1 MNNSYYNVSHSRDYY
16 KGKSVEF
23 AGEWTSGVRYFND
36 EYLNSLVV
44 YTEKDTTGNIIH
56 SALLACKKTH
66 IAAYNSS
73 IPDSTNN
80 QPHLI
85 INDDLGTIGIEPNDY
100 WIFVSGSL
108 TGTPGTPGK
117 STEVVNT
124 YLEAVALANE
134 HNISKIVFVKEEKGI
149 YIITDI
155 GELKKIIS
163 TSDLLEL
170 AENKVDKELGKGLST
185 NDFSNTE
192 KAKLKGIEDNAQR
205 NIIEE
210 IDLNGVKIDPIDKT
224 ISINTVGSINEQ
236 TGDITLR
243 DNSETAWDVNLHIE
257 DHQIQG
263 KVVTPKSVGSETTPV
278 YFNENGEIT
287 PINIDDEVTKNSNKL
302 VTSGAIYR
310 SLDLKQNQ
318 LIPGDNITIQNNVIS
333 AKNEI
338 NLDKYAKIKDVEEKL
353 STKQDTLMPDNG
365 IKIEE
370 NRISV
375 TAITESEE
383 QPTTSIWINPE
394 ENTEVVLSYNRS
406 QIDALVDSKQNI
418 LTAGKGIQIVGS
430 TISSTVDS
438 NPFITV
444 SALPSVGES
453 GKIYLVPAESPENNN
468 VADEWIWNNGSWERL
483 GSASVDLS
491 NCPKLMDLTAII
503 ATETDHIT
511 EERFNELKG
520 LLSSPNTIFSF
531 NRGGVYYYSTSVDLS
546 KISDAPSGTN
556 YESIDNI
563 VIYFPKKQDTDGVY
577 GYKVVLS
584 SGFNNASHDFWW
596 SIYLTQNDFSVNTY
610 NGVAAGLVPSN
621 PDRFTKKYL
630 NVNGSWTTVK
640 SSELENDR
648 GFIPESALSN
658 VAKTG
663 EYSDLINKPLVKSS
677 EEPTNEEPLW
687 INPDEDPEEVEV
699 YNRSQVD
706 ALLNTKQDTL
716 VPGSGIIIDGNVISS
731 IGGSGGGSGGGSI
744 DLSTYAKKADVETA
758 LAGKQNVISDLA
770 NIREGAEKGKTALQ
784 SFTETDPVYTAD
796 KPNLA
801 TKAELNTKQN
811 TISDLDIIR
820 NRANKGSTALQPIQS
835 ITYAELV
842 ALRDSSSLI
851 AGMQYRITDY
861 TCTTTASGTKSAGHV
876 FDIIVTADSESVLNK
891 DARAIQ
897 HEGDTYFANCDL
909 NAWKLWYSLDNDTTR
924 FAWADATNG
933 KGVIYRMI
941 DEFNNDVPYDFKNI
955 QFYRKWNA
963 SESLWS
969 NISSNNTGIPCYTF
983 SSRGDKTTTSF
994 TDYSLTASNYIYS
1007 NIIKKYT
1014 GTKQQ
1019 LLNKNCFFG
1028 PNCYCNSFSNNCLH
1042 NSFGDNCY
1050 NNSFGYGCID
1060 NSFRSTDHQNSFG
1073 NNCQNNYFDSKCIN
1087 NTFGYYCLN
1096 NNFRFNCS
1104 YNTFGS
1110 DCGYNTFGPD
1120 CSYNTFGS
1128 ACSNNSFRAGASKTS
1143 PLIGYVRDN
1152 HFDDGCSYNIIWSSN
1167 TTSSSISLKN
1177 INVNRGVV
1185 GKYNSYNMINIDI
1198 LNSEQEINVNQID
1211 GVISISNISDIL
1223 NKLDKTIEIN
1233 YVDLV
1238 RLRNN
1243 AQLIPGQK
1251 YRIND
1256 YITKTSQEN
1265 TKSAGHQFDIIVT
1278 ALDER
1283 TLSEEAQAIQNNND
1297 EYFNGSN
1304 LSAWKLWYCLDNDT
1318 NRFAWA
1324 GNVKVGEIKY
1334 TSYDSSKCTI
1344 NPELINS
1351 NTFITP
1357 FNFESCVW
1365 VDGNNDGEAYSDD
1378 HIHHDISELIYEW
1391 GYFTDENGVNQLCIY
1406 KSEARLYAKEGHPD
1420 YGDKYLYRGVVNVDG
1435 TEYDYWQKWD
1445 DWNGND
1451 GGLNINGG
1459 DDYVYATTKRIVS
1472 NPEAYSETIKT
1483 EGIYEPGKGVIYR
1496 MIDEWNNDVP
1506 YDFKNIMY
1514 NGSWGYWAYT
1524 FNWINDNS
1532 DNTCEDLSVAQY
1544 AHTNDESGYSHTYG
1558 NIIKPYGQDGGNYG
1572 SPLQLNVCAFLNNES
1587 NEAGNFYGCFSNIF
1601 GNDCF
1606 SNTFGNSCSHNIFG
1620 DSCSHNTFGNNC
1632 SFNSFGN
1639 GYSYNILENDYSYNT
1654 FGDNCFSNTFGNN
1667 CSHNT
1672 FGYGCFSNTFGNDY
1686 SYNTFGN
1693 GYSYNTFGNNCFSN
1707 TFGNSC
1713 SYNVFGDSCSYNTFG
1728 NNCSYNT
1735 FASTSSATTKYNY
1748 YRQNHFGDGCQ
1759 FILFKGAE
1767 TASPSTQVQ
1776 NYNFAQG
1783 LQGTANAYFTIDGVR
1798 NRDYETK
1805 VAKNSSGEL
1814 KIYCEADLIA

>member
-149 YIITDI
+149 YIIANV

-192 KAKLKGIEDNAQR
+192 KAKLKGIEENAQR

-243 DNSETAWDVNLHIE
+243 DNSETAWDVNLHME

-263 KVVTPKSVGSETTPV
+263 KVVTPKSIGSETTPV

-333 AKNEI
+333 AKSEL
-338 NLDKYAKIKDVEEKL
+338 NLAKYAKIEDVEKKL
-353 STKQDTLMPDNG
+353 STKQDTLTPDNG

-383 QPTTSIWINPE
+383 QPNTSIWVNPE

-444 SALPSVGES
+444 SVLPSVGEN
-453 GKIYLVPAESPENNN
+453 GKIYLVPAESPGNNN

-503 ATETDHIT
+503 AAETDHIT

-546 KISDAPSGTN
+546 KISDTPSGTN

-584 SGFNNASHDFWW
+584 SGFNNTSSDFWW

-640 SSELENDR
+640 SSELDNDSR
-648 GFIPESALSN
+648 FISESALSS

-677 EEPTNEEPLW
+677 EEPVNEEPLW

-706 ALLNTKQDTL
+706 ALLNTKQNTL

-758 LAGKQNVISDLA
+758 LEGKQNVISDLA

-811 TISDLDIIR
+811 TISDLDVIR
-820 NRANKGSTALQPIQS
+820 NGANKGATALQPIQS

-842 ALRDSSSLI
+842 ALRDSSSLV

-861 TCTTTASGTKSAGHV
+861 DFTTTEEDTDSAHML
-876 FDIIVTADSESVLNK
+876 FDIIVTADSESVLNEN
-891 DARAIQ
+891 ARAIHHQ
-897 HEGDTYFANCDL
+897 YESNKETATGAIKLYKTDMSIAEYSSKVDTQDYFLLA
-909 NAWKLWYSLDNDTTR
+909 
-924 FAWADATNG
+924 G
-933 KGVIYRMI
+933 KMDVDGVIYYRY
-941 DEFNNDVPYDFKNI
+941 DKYEFVNNDYVNAGRYILLETIDLDSLGVGLDNPLYPVGGGAYEENGTYISHSDDAIVAYENGTVTIDSVLPLNNRDIASWELKYTLENTKHSSTDGKGTILWMKDEYRNECNYDFI
-955 QFYRKWNA
+955 NA
-963 SESLWS
+963 LFRVYKITECAKLPSLVGTYAIKMNDS
-969 NISSNNTGIPCYTF
+969 NIVYGTNSKLVSTFGSNNH
-983 SSRGDKTTTSF
+983 D
-994 TDYSLTASNYIYS
+994 
-1007 NIIKKYT
+1007 NIIKYD
-1014 GTKQQ
+1014 G
-1019 LLNKNCFFG
+1019 L
-1028 PNCYCNSFSNNCLH
+1028 
-1042 NSFGDNCY
+1042 
-1050 NNSFGYGCID
+1050 
-1060 NSFRSTDHQNSFG
+1060 
-1073 NNCQNNYFDSKCIN
+1073 
-1087 NTFGYYCLN
+1087 
-1096 NNFRFNCS
+1096 
-1104 YNTFGS
+1104 
-1110 DCGYNTFGPD
+1110 
-1120 CSYNTFGS
+1120 
-1128 ACSNNSFRAGASKTS
+1128 AKT
-1143 PLIGYVRDN
+1143 V
-1152 HFDDGCSYNIIWSSN
+1152 
-1167 TTSSSISLKN
+1167 
-1177 INVNRGVV
+1177 
-1185 GKYNSYNMINIDI
+1185 
-1198 LNSEQEINVNQID
+1198 
-1211 GVISISNISDIL
+1211 
-1223 NKLDKTIEIN
+1223 
-1233 YVDLV
+1233 
-1238 RLRNN
+1238 
-1243 AQLIPGQK
+1243 
-1251 YRIND
+1251 
-1256 YITKTSQEN
+1256 
-1265 TKSAGHQFDIIVT
+1265 
-1278 ALDER
+1278 
-1283 TLSEEAQAIQNNND
+1283 
-1297 EYFNGSN
+1297 
-1304 LSAWKLWYCLDNDT
+1304 
-1318 NRFAWA
+1318 
-1324 GNVKVGEIKY
+1324 
-1334 TSYDSSKCTI
+1334 
-1344 NPELINS
+1344 
-1351 NTFITP
+1351 
-1357 FNFESCVW
+1357 
-1365 VDGNNDGEAYSDD
+1365 
-1378 HIHHDISELIYEW
+1378 
-1391 GYFTDENGVNQLCIY
+1391 
-1406 KSEARLYAKEGHPD
+1406 
-1420 YGDKYLYRGVVNVDG
+1420 
-1435 TEYDYWQKWD
+1435 
-1445 DWNGND
+1445 
-1451 GGLNINGG
+1451 
-1459 DDYVYATTKRIVS
+1459 
-1472 NPEAYSETIKT
+1472 
-1483 EGIYEPGKGVIYR
+1483 
-1496 MIDEWNNDVP
+1496 
-1506 YDFKNIMY
+1506 
-1514 NGSWGYWAYT
+1514 
-1524 FNWINDNS
+1524 
-1532 DNTCEDLSVAQY
+1532 
-1544 AHTNDESGYSHTYG
+1544 
-1558 NIIKPYGQDGGNYG
+1558 
-1572 SPLQLNVCAFLNNES
+1572 
-1587 NEAGNFYGCFSNIF
+1587 F

-1606 SNTFGNSCSHNIFG
+1606 SNI
-1620 DSCSHNTFGNNC
+1620 
-1632 SFNSFGN
+1632 
-1639 GYSYNILENDYSYNT
+1639 
-1654 FGDNCFSNTFGNN
+1654 
-1667 CSHNT
+1667 
-1672 FGYGCFSNTFGNDY
+1672 
-1686 SYNTFGN
+1686 
-1693 GYSYNTFGNNCFSN
+1693 FGNNCFSN
-1707 TFGNSC
+1707 TFWDACYYNTLGNGCSFNIFCNDCRYNTLENGCSSIIFGSDCRYNTLGNECFSTIFGSNCRHNTFGNYCYSNIFEYSCYYNTLGNGCYSIIFGGNCFSNTFENDCSSNIFGNDCSFNTFGNSC
-1713 SYNVFGDSCSYNTFG
+1713 SNIRFT
-1728 NNCSYNT
+1728 
-1735 FASTSSATTKYNY
+1735 STSSATTKYNY
-1748 YRQNHFGDGCQ
+1748 YRQNHFGDECRY
-1759 FILFKGAE
+1759 ILFKGAE

-1776 NYNFAQG
+1776 NYNFAPGIQA
-1783 LQGTANAYFTIDGVR
+1783 TSSAYLTIDGVR
-1798 NRDYETK
+1798 SRAYETK
-1805 VAKNSSGEL
+1805 VAKNSNGEL
-1814 KIYCEADLIA
+1814 KIYCEADLIQ

>member
-149 YIITDI
+149 YIIANV

-192 KAKLKGIEDNAQR
+192 KAKLKGIEENAQR

-224 ISINTVGSINEQ
+224 ISINTVGSINGQ
-236 TGDITLR
+236 TGDVTLR
-243 DNSETAWDVNLHIE
+243 DNSETAWDVNLHME

-263 KVVTPKSVGSETTPV
+263 KVVTPKSIGSETTPV
-278 YFNENGEIT
+278 YFNENGEII

-333 AKNEI
+333 AKSEL
-338 NLDKYAKIKDVEEKL
+338 NLAKYAKIEDVEKKL
-353 STKQDTLMPDNG
+353 STKQDTLTPDNG

-383 QPTTSIWINPE
+383 QPNTSIWVNPE

-444 SALPSVGES
+444 SVLPSVGEN
-453 GKIYLVPAESPENNN
+453 GKIYLVPAESPGNNN

-491 NCPKLMDLTAII
+491 NCPKLIDLTAII
-503 ATETDHIT
+503 ANETDHIT

-546 KISDAPSGTN
+546 KISDTPSGTN

-584 SGFNNASHDFWW
+584 SGFNNTSSDFWW

-640 SSELENDR
+640 SSELDNDSR
-648 GFIPESALSN
+648 FISESALSS

-677 EEPTNEEPLW
+677 EEPVNEEPLW

-706 ALLNTKQDTL
+706 ALLNTKQNTL

-758 LAGKQNVISDLA
+758 LEGKQNVISDLA

-811 TISDLDIIR
+811 TISDLDVIR
-820 NRANKGSTALQPIQS
+820 NGANKGATALQPIQS

-842 ALRDSSSLI
+842 ALRDSSSLV

-861 TCTTTASGTKSAGHV
+861 DFTTTEEDTDSAHML
-876 FDIIVTADSESVLNK
+876 FDIIVTADSESVLNEN
-891 DARAIQ
+891 ARAIHHQ
-897 HEGDTYFANCDL
+897 YESNKETATGAIKLYKTDMSIAEYSSKVDTQDYFLLA
-909 NAWKLWYSLDNDTTR
+909 
-924 FAWADATNG
+924 G
-933 KGVIYRMI
+933 KMDVDGVIYYRY
-941 DEFNNDVPYDFKNI
+941 DKYEFVNNDYVNAGRYILLETIDLDSLGVGLDNPLYPVGGGAYEENGTYISHSDDAIVAYENGTVTIDSVLPLNNRDIASWELKYTLENTKHSSTDGKGTILWMKDEYRNECNYDFI
-955 QFYRKWNA
+955 NA
-963 SESLWS
+963 LFRVYKITECAKLPSLVGTYAIKMNDS
-969 NISSNNTGIPCYTF
+969 NIVYGTNSKLVSTFGSNNH
-983 SSRGDKTTTSF
+983 D
-994 TDYSLTASNYIYS
+994 
-1007 NIIKKYT
+1007 NIIKYD
-1014 GTKQQ
+1014 G
-1019 LLNKNCFFG
+1019 L
-1028 PNCYCNSFSNNCLH
+1028 
-1042 NSFGDNCY
+1042 
-1050 NNSFGYGCID
+1050 
-1060 NSFRSTDHQNSFG
+1060 
-1073 NNCQNNYFDSKCIN
+1073 
-1087 NTFGYYCLN
+1087 
-1096 NNFRFNCS
+1096 
-1104 YNTFGS
+1104 
-1110 DCGYNTFGPD
+1110 
-1120 CSYNTFGS
+1120 
-1128 ACSNNSFRAGASKTS
+1128 AKT
-1143 PLIGYVRDN
+1143 V
-1152 HFDDGCSYNIIWSSN
+1152 
-1167 TTSSSISLKN
+1167 
-1177 INVNRGVV
+1177 
-1185 GKYNSYNMINIDI
+1185 
-1198 LNSEQEINVNQID
+1198 
-1211 GVISISNISDIL
+1211 
-1223 NKLDKTIEIN
+1223 
-1233 YVDLV
+1233 
-1238 RLRNN
+1238 
-1243 AQLIPGQK
+1243 
-1251 YRIND
+1251 
-1256 YITKTSQEN
+1256 
-1265 TKSAGHQFDIIVT
+1265 
-1278 ALDER
+1278 
-1283 TLSEEAQAIQNNND
+1283 
-1297 EYFNGSN
+1297 
-1304 LSAWKLWYCLDNDT
+1304 
-1318 NRFAWA
+1318 
-1324 GNVKVGEIKY
+1324 
-1334 TSYDSSKCTI
+1334 
-1344 NPELINS
+1344 
-1351 NTFITP
+1351 
-1357 FNFESCVW
+1357 
-1365 VDGNNDGEAYSDD
+1365 
-1378 HIHHDISELIYEW
+1378 
-1391 GYFTDENGVNQLCIY
+1391 
-1406 KSEARLYAKEGHPD
+1406 
-1420 YGDKYLYRGVVNVDG
+1420 
-1435 TEYDYWQKWD
+1435 
-1445 DWNGND
+1445 
-1451 GGLNINGG
+1451 
-1459 DDYVYATTKRIVS
+1459 
-1472 NPEAYSETIKT
+1472 
-1483 EGIYEPGKGVIYR
+1483 
-1496 MIDEWNNDVP
+1496 
-1506 YDFKNIMY
+1506 
-1514 NGSWGYWAYT
+1514 
-1524 FNWINDNS
+1524 
-1532 DNTCEDLSVAQY
+1532 
-1544 AHTNDESGYSHTYG
+1544 
-1558 NIIKPYGQDGGNYG
+1558 
-1572 SPLQLNVCAFLNNES
+1572 
-1587 NEAGNFYGCFSNIF
+1587 F

-1606 SNTFGNSCSHNIFG
+1606 SNI
-1620 DSCSHNTFGNNC
+1620 
-1632 SFNSFGN
+1632 
-1639 GYSYNILENDYSYNT
+1639 
-1654 FGDNCFSNTFGNN
+1654 
-1667 CSHNT
+1667 
-1672 FGYGCFSNTFGNDY
+1672 
-1686 SYNTFGN
+1686 
-1693 GYSYNTFGNNCFSN
+1693 FGNNCFSN
-1707 TFGNSC
+1707 TFWDACYYNTLGNGCSFNIFCNDCRYNTLENGCSSIIFGSDCRYNTLGNECFSTIFGSNCRHNTFGNYCYSNIFEYSCYYNTLGNGCYSIIFGGNCFSNTFENDCSSNIFGNDCSFNTFGNSC
-1713 SYNVFGDSCSYNTFG
+1713 SNIRFT
-1728 NNCSYNT
+1728 
-1735 FASTSSATTKYNY
+1735 STSSATTKYNY
-1748 YRQNHFGDGCQ
+1748 YRQNHFGDECRY
-1759 FILFKGAE
+1759 ILFKGAE

-1776 NYNFAQG
+1776 NYNFAPGIQA
-1783 LQGTANAYFTIDGVR
+1783 TSSAYLTIDGVR
-1798 NRDYETK
+1798 SRAYETK
-1805 VAKNSSGEL
+1805 VAKNSNGEL
-1814 KIYCEADLIA
+1814 KIYCEADLIQ

>member
-100 WIFVSGSL
+100 WIFISGSL
-108 TGTPGTPGK
+108 AGTPGTPGK

-134 HNISKIVFVKEEKGI
+134 NNISKIVFVKEEKGI
-149 YIITDI
+149 YIITDT

-210 IDLNGVKIDPIDKT
+210 IDLNGVKIDPVDKT

-287 PINIDDEVTKNSNKL
+287 PINIDDEVTKNSNNL

-333 AKNEI
+333 AKSEL
-338 NLDKYAKIKDVEEKL
+338 NLAKYAKIEDVEKKL
-353 STKQDTLMPDNG
+353 STKQDTLTPDNG

-370 NRISV
+370 NKISV

-383 QPTTSIWINPE
+383 QPNTSIWINPE

-444 SALPSVGES
+444 SVLPSVGEN
-453 GKIYLVPAESPENNN
+453 GKIYLVPAESPGNNN

-491 NCPKLMDLTAII
+491 NCPKLIDLTAII
-503 ATETDHIT
+503 AAETDHIT
-511 EERFNELKG
+511 EERFNELKR

-546 KISDAPSGTN
+546 KISDTPSGTN

-563 VIYFPKKQDTDGVY
+563 VIYFQKKQDTDGVY

-610 NGVAAGLVPSN
+610 NGTAAGLVPS
-621 PDRFTKKYL
+621 PTQGFTKKYL

-640 SSELENDR
+640 SSELENDS
-648 GFIPESALSN
+648 GFISESALSS

-677 EEPTNEEPLW
+677 GEPTNEEPLW

-784 SFTETDPVYTAD
+784 SFTETDPVYLKD
-796 KPNLA
+796 KPSIALKSELLDDNSLVHKEGDEDINGNKWFEFIRTGNFGICQKDNNGHSVYFDYQYNENDYLPILRFSSEEDWATILDNIADPVDDFQAANKNYVDTKLA
-801 TKAELNTKQN
+801 TKQDVLIT
-811 TISDLDIIR
+811 
-820 NRANKGSTALQPIQS
+820 P

-842 ALRDSSSLI
+842 ALRDSSSLV

-861 TCTTTASGTKSAGHV
+861 ACTTTQENTKSAGHP
-876 FDIIVTADSESVLNK
+876 FDIIVTADSENTLNEE
-891 DARAIQ
+891 ARAIQ
-897 HEGDTYFANCDL
+897 HEGDTYFADCDL
-909 NAWKLWYSLDNDTTR
+909 NAWKIWYCLDNDATR
-924 FAWADATNG
+924 FAWAD
-933 KGVIYRMI
+933 
-941 DEFNNDVPYDFKNI
+941 
-955 QFYRKWNA
+955 
-963 SESLWS
+963 S
-969 NISSNNTGIPCYTF
+969 
-983 SSRGDKTTTSF
+983 
-994 TDYSLTASNYIYS
+994 
-1007 NIIKKYT
+1007 
-1014 GTKQQ
+1014 
-1019 LLNKNCFFG
+1019 
-1028 PNCYCNSFSNNCLH
+1028 
-1042 NSFGDNCY
+1042 
-1050 NNSFGYGCID
+1050 
-1060 NSFRSTDHQNSFG
+1060 
-1073 NNCQNNYFDSKCIN
+1073 
-1087 NTFGYYCLN
+1087 
-1096 NNFRFNCS
+1096 
-1104 YNTFGS
+1104 
-1110 DCGYNTFGPD
+1110 
-1120 CSYNTFGS
+1120 
-1128 ACSNNSFRAGASKTS
+1128 
-1143 PLIGYVRDN
+1143 
-1152 HFDDGCSYNIIWSSN
+1152 
-1167 TTSSSISLKN
+1167 
-1177 INVNRGVV
+1177 VN
-1185 GKYNSYNMINIDI
+1185 
-1198 LNSEQEINVNQID
+1198 
-1211 GVISISNISDIL
+1211 
-1223 NKLDKTIEIN
+1223 
-1233 YVDLV
+1233 
-1238 RLRNN
+1238 
-1243 AQLIPGQK
+1243 
-1251 YRIND
+1251 
-1256 YITKTSQEN
+1256 
-1265 TKSAGHQFDIIVT
+1265 
-1278 ALDER
+1278 
-1283 TLSEEAQAIQNNND
+1283 
-1297 EYFNGSN
+1297 
-1304 LSAWKLWYCLDNDT
+1304 
-1318 NRFAWA
+1318 
-1324 GNVKVGEIKY
+1324 
-1334 TSYDSSKCTI
+1334 
-1344 NPELINS
+1344 
-1351 NTFITP
+1351 
-1357 FNFESCVW
+1357 
-1365 VDGNNDGEAYSDD
+1365 
-1378 HIHHDISELIYEW
+1378 
-1391 GYFTDENGVNQLCIY
+1391 
-1406 KSEARLYAKEGHPD
+1406 
-1420 YGDKYLYRGVVNVDG
+1420 
-1435 TEYDYWQKWD
+1435 
-1445 DWNGND
+1445 
-1451 GGLNINGG
+1451 
-1459 DDYVYATTKRIVS
+1459 
-1472 NPEAYSETIKT
+1472 
-1483 EGIYEPGKGVIYR
+1483 GKGVIYR

-1506 YDFKNIMY
+1506 YDFKNIQFARDWSTIAPDSGLTGPIY
-1514 NGSWGYWAYT
+1514 CYT
-1524 FNWINDNS
+1524 F
-1532 DNTCEDLSVAQY
+1532 SVFLDGFSEGAT
-1544 AHTNDESGYSHTYG
+1544 AADESIKAKECIESDG
-1558 NIIKPYGQDGGNYG
+1558 NGR
-1572 SPLQLNVCAFLNNES
+1572 
-1587 NEAGNFYGCFSNIF
+1587 
-1601 GNDCF
+1601 
-1606 SNTFGNSCSHNIFG
+1606 
-1620 DSCSHNTFGNNC
+1620 FGNNVIRTYQD
-1632 SFNSFGN
+1632 SVGNYLLNNIIFVTDWSSFGV
-1639 GYSYNILENDYSYNT
+1639 EHSYNT
-1654 FGDNCFSNTFGNN
+1654 FGDNCSSNTFGG
-1667 CSHNT
+1667 S
-1672 FGYGCFSNTFGNDY
+1672 CFSNTFGSECSSNTFGDFCHF
-1686 SYNTFGN
+1686 NTFGN
-1693 GYSYNTFGNNCFSN
+1693 DCNSN
-1707 TFGNSC
+1707 K
-1713 SYNVFGDSCSYNTFG
+1713 
-1728 NNCSYNT
+1728 
-1735 FASTSSATTKYNY
+1735 FASSSSATTKYNY
-1748 YRQNHFGDGCQ
+1748 YQHNHFGDGCQ
-1759 FILFKGAE
+1759 YILFKGAE
-1767 TASPSTQVQ
+1767 TASDSAQVQ

-1783 LQGTANAYFTIDGVR
+1783 VQGTSSAYLTIDGVR
-1798 NRDYETK
+1798 NRAYETK

-1814 KIYCEADLIA
+1814 KIYCEADLIQ

>member
-149 YIITDI
+149 YIIANV

-192 KAKLKGIEDNAQR
+192 KAKLKGIEENAQR

-224 ISINTVGSINEQ
+224 ISINTVGSINGQ
-236 TGDITLR
+236 TGDVTLR
-243 DNSETAWDVNLHIE
+243 DNSETAWDVNLHIK
-257 DHQIQG
+257 DHEIQG
-263 KVVTPKSVGSETTPV
+263 KVVTPKSIGSETTPV

-333 AKNEI
+333 AKSEL
-338 NLDKYAKIKDVEEKL
+338 NLAKYAKIEDVEKKL
-353 STKQDTLMPDNG
+353 STKQDTLTPDNG

-383 QPTTSIWINPE
+383 QPNTSIWVNPE

-444 SALPSVGES
+444 SVLPSVGEN
-453 GKIYLVPAESPENNN
+453 GKIYLVPAESPGNNN

-491 NCPKLMDLTAII
+491 NCPKLIDLTAII

-546 KISDAPSGTN
+546 KISDTPSGTN

-584 SGFNNASHDFWW
+584 SGFNNASSDFWW

-640 SSELENDR
+640 SSELDNDSR
-648 GFIPESALSN
+648 FISESALSS

-677 EEPTNEEPLW
+677 EEPVNEEPLW

-706 ALLNTKQDTL
+706 ALLNTKQNTL

-758 LAGKQNVISDLA
+758 LEGKQNVISDLA

-811 TISDLDIIR
+811 TISDLDVIR
-820 NRANKGSTALQPIQS
+820 NGANKGATALQPIQS

-842 ALRDSSSLI
+842 ALRDSSSLV

-861 TCTTTASGTKSAGHV
+861 DFTTTEEDTDSAHML
-876 FDIIVTADSESVLNK
+876 FDIIVTADSESVLNEN
-891 DARAIQ
+891 ARAIHHQ
-897 HEGDTYFANCDL
+897 YESNKETATGAIKLYKTDMSIAEYSSKVDTQDYFLLA
-909 NAWKLWYSLDNDTTR
+909 
-924 FAWADATNG
+924 G
-933 KGVIYRMI
+933 KMDVDGVIYYRY
-941 DEFNNDVPYDFKNI
+941 DKYEFVNNDYVNAGRYILLETIDLDSLGVGLDNPLYPVGGGAYEENGTYISHSDDAIVAYENGTVTIDSVLPLNNRDIASWELKYTLENTKHSSTDGKGTILWMKDEYRNECNYDFI
-955 QFYRKWNA
+955 NA
-963 SESLWS
+963 LFRVYKITECAKLPSLVGTYAIKMNDS
-969 NISSNNTGIPCYTF
+969 NIVYGTNSKLVSTFGSNNH
-983 SSRGDKTTTSF
+983 D
-994 TDYSLTASNYIYS
+994 
-1007 NIIKKYT
+1007 NIIKYD
-1014 GTKQQ
+1014 G
-1019 LLNKNCFFG
+1019 L
-1028 PNCYCNSFSNNCLH
+1028 
-1042 NSFGDNCY
+1042 
-1050 NNSFGYGCID
+1050 
-1060 NSFRSTDHQNSFG
+1060 
-1073 NNCQNNYFDSKCIN
+1073 
-1087 NTFGYYCLN
+1087 
-1096 NNFRFNCS
+1096 
-1104 YNTFGS
+1104 
-1110 DCGYNTFGPD
+1110 
-1120 CSYNTFGS
+1120 
-1128 ACSNNSFRAGASKTS
+1128 AKT
-1143 PLIGYVRDN
+1143 V
-1152 HFDDGCSYNIIWSSN
+1152 
-1167 TTSSSISLKN
+1167 
-1177 INVNRGVV
+1177 
-1185 GKYNSYNMINIDI
+1185 
-1198 LNSEQEINVNQID
+1198 
-1211 GVISISNISDIL
+1211 
-1223 NKLDKTIEIN
+1223 
-1233 YVDLV
+1233 
-1238 RLRNN
+1238 
-1243 AQLIPGQK
+1243 
-1251 YRIND
+1251 
-1256 YITKTSQEN
+1256 
-1265 TKSAGHQFDIIVT
+1265 
-1278 ALDER
+1278 
-1283 TLSEEAQAIQNNND
+1283 
-1297 EYFNGSN
+1297 
-1304 LSAWKLWYCLDNDT
+1304 
-1318 NRFAWA
+1318 
-1324 GNVKVGEIKY
+1324 
-1334 TSYDSSKCTI
+1334 
-1344 NPELINS
+1344 
-1351 NTFITP
+1351 
-1357 FNFESCVW
+1357 
-1365 VDGNNDGEAYSDD
+1365 
-1378 HIHHDISELIYEW
+1378 
-1391 GYFTDENGVNQLCIY
+1391 
-1406 KSEARLYAKEGHPD
+1406 
-1420 YGDKYLYRGVVNVDG
+1420 
-1435 TEYDYWQKWD
+1435 
-1445 DWNGND
+1445 
-1451 GGLNINGG
+1451 
-1459 DDYVYATTKRIVS
+1459 
-1472 NPEAYSETIKT
+1472 
-1483 EGIYEPGKGVIYR
+1483 
-1496 MIDEWNNDVP
+1496 
-1506 YDFKNIMY
+1506 
-1514 NGSWGYWAYT
+1514 
-1524 FNWINDNS
+1524 
-1532 DNTCEDLSVAQY
+1532 
-1544 AHTNDESGYSHTYG
+1544 
-1558 NIIKPYGQDGGNYG
+1558 
-1572 SPLQLNVCAFLNNES
+1572 
-1587 NEAGNFYGCFSNIF
+1587 F

-1606 SNTFGNSCSHNIFG
+1606 SNI
-1620 DSCSHNTFGNNC
+1620 
-1632 SFNSFGN
+1632 
-1639 GYSYNILENDYSYNT
+1639 
-1654 FGDNCFSNTFGNN
+1654 
-1667 CSHNT
+1667 
-1672 FGYGCFSNTFGNDY
+1672 
-1686 SYNTFGN
+1686 
-1693 GYSYNTFGNNCFSN
+1693 FGNNCFSN
-1707 TFGNSC
+1707 TFWDACYYNTLGNGCSFNIFCNDCRYNTLENGCSSIIFGSDCRYNTLGNECFSTIFGSNCRHNTFGNYCYSNIFEYSCYYNTLGNGCYSIIFGGNCFSNTFENDCSSNIFGNDCSFNTFGNSC
-1713 SYNVFGDSCSYNTFG
+1713 SNIRFT
-1728 NNCSYNT
+1728 
-1735 FASTSSATTKYNY
+1735 STSSATTKYNY
-1748 YRQNHFGDGCQ
+1748 YRQNHFGDECRY
-1759 FILFKGAE
+1759 ILFKGAE

-1776 NYNFAQG
+1776 NYNFAPGIQA
-1783 LQGTANAYFTIDGVR
+1783 TSSAYLTIDGVR
-1798 NRDYETK
+1798 SRAYETK
-1805 VAKNSSGEL
+1805 VAKNSNGEL
-1814 KIYCEADLIA
+1814 KIYCEADLIQ

>member
-124 YLEAVALANE
+124 YLEAVALTNE
-134 HNISKIVFVKEEKGI
+134 NNISKIVFVKEEKGI
-149 YIITDI
+149 YIIANV

-243 DNSETAWDVNLHIE
+243 DNSETAWDVNLHIK
-257 DHQIQG
+257 DHEIQG

-278 YFNENGEIT
+278 YFNEDGEIT

-333 AKNEI
+333 AKSEL

-353 STKQDTLMPDNG
+353 STKQDTLIPDNG

-444 SALPSVGES
+444 SELPSVGEN
-453 GKIYLVPAESPENNN
+453 GKIYLVPAESPGNNN
-468 VADEWIWNNGSWERL
+468 VADEWIWNNDSWERL

-491 NCPKLMDLTAII
+491 NCPRLIDLTAII

-546 KISDAPSGTN
+546 KISDTPSGTN

-584 SGFNNASHDFWW
+584 SGFNNASSDFWW

-640 SSELENDR
+640 SSELDNDSR
-648 GFIPESALSN
+648 FISESALSS

-677 EEPTNEEPLW
+677 EEPINEEPLW

-716 VPGSGIIIDGNVISS
+716 IPGSGIIIDGNVISS
-731 IGGSGGGSGGGSI
+731 IGGSGGGSI

-758 LAGKQNVISDLA
+758 LAEKQNVISDLA

-811 TISDLDIIR
+811 IISDLDVIQ
-820 NRANKGSTALQPIQS
+820 NGANKGATALQPIHS

-842 ALRDSSSLI
+842 ALRDSSSLV

-861 TCTTTASGTKSAGHV
+861 DFTTTEEDTDSAHQL
-876 FDIIVTADSESVLNK
+876 FDIIVTADSESVLNET
-891 DARAIQ
+891 ARAVHHQYESNKETVTGAIKLYKTDMSIAEYSSEVDNQ
-897 HEGDTYFANCDL
+897 DYFLLA
-909 NAWKLWYSLDNDTTR
+909 
-924 FAWADATNG
+924 G
-933 KGVIYRMI
+933 KMYVDGVIYYRY
-941 DEFNNDVPYDFKNI
+941 DKYEF
-955 QFYRKWNA
+955 
-963 SESLWS
+963 
-969 NISSNNTGIPCYTF
+969 
-983 SSRGDKTTTSF
+983 
-994 TDYSLTASNYIYS
+994 
-1007 NIIKKYT
+1007 
-1014 GTKQQ
+1014 
-1019 LLNKNCFFG
+1019 
-1028 PNCYCNSFSNNCLH
+1028 
-1042 NSFGDNCY
+1042 
-1050 NNSFGYGCID
+1050 
-1060 NSFRSTDHQNSFG
+1060 
-1073 NNCQNNYFDSKCIN
+1073 
-1087 NTFGYYCLN
+1087 
-1096 NNFRFNCS
+1096 
-1104 YNTFGS
+1104 
-1110 DCGYNTFGPD
+1110 
-1120 CSYNTFGS
+1120 
-1128 ACSNNSFRAGASKTS
+1128 
-1143 PLIGYVRDN
+1143 
-1152 HFDDGCSYNIIWSSN
+1152 
-1167 TTSSSISLKN
+1167 
-1177 INVNRGVV
+1177 VN
-1185 GKYNSYNMINIDI
+1185 
-1198 LNSEQEINVNQID
+1198 
-1211 GVISISNISDIL
+1211 
-1223 NKLDKTIEIN
+1223 
-1233 YVDLV
+1233 
-1238 RLRNN
+1238 
-1243 AQLIPGQK
+1243 
-1251 YRIND
+1251 ND
-1256 YITKTSQEN
+1256 YIN
-1265 TKSAGHQFDIIVT
+1265 AGRYILLETID
-1278 ALDER
+1278 LDS
-1283 TLSEEAQAIQNNND
+1283 L
-1297 EYFNGSN
+1297 GVG
-1304 LSAWKLWYCLDNDT
+1304 LDNPLYPVGGGAYEEDGT
-1318 NRFAWA
+1318 YISHSDDAIVAYENGTVTVSSVAPLSNRDIASW
-1324 GNVKVGEIKY
+1324 EIKY
-1334 TSYDSSKCTI
+1334 TLKNTKHSSTDGKGTILWMKDEYRNECNYDFINALFKVYEITACAKSPSLVGTYAIKTI
-1344 NPELINS
+1344 NTPITYGNNSKFVSTFGADNHDNIIKYDGLAKIVLGNSCYS
-1351 NTFITP
+1351 NTFGD
-1357 FNFESCVW
+1357 SC
-1365 VDGNNDGEAYSDD
+1365 D
-1378 HIHHDISELIYEW
+1378 
-1391 GYFTDENGVNQLCIY
+1391 
-1406 KSEARLYAKEGHPD
+1406 
-1420 YGDKYLYRGVVNVDG
+1420 
-1435 TEYDYWQKWD
+1435 
-1445 DWNGND
+1445 
-1451 GGLNINGG
+1451 
-1459 DDYVYATTKRIVS
+1459 
-1472 NPEAYSETIKT
+1472 
-1483 EGIYEPGKGVIYR
+1483 
-1496 MIDEWNNDVP
+1496 
-1506 YDFKNIMY
+1506 
-1514 NGSWGYWAYT
+1514 
-1524 FNWINDNS
+1524 
-1532 DNTCEDLSVAQY
+1532 
-1544 AHTNDESGYSHTYG
+1544 
-1558 NIIKPYGQDGGNYG
+1558 
-1572 SPLQLNVCAFLNNES
+1572 
-1587 NEAGNFYGCFSNIF
+1587 
-1601 GNDCF
+1601 
-1606 SNTFGNSCSHNIFG
+1606 SNTFGNSCYYIR
-1620 DSCSHNTFGNNC
+1620 
-1632 SFNSFGN
+1632 
-1639 GYSYNILENDYSYNT
+1639 
-1654 FGDNCFSNTFGNN
+1654 
-1667 CSHNT
+1667 
-1672 FGYGCFSNTFGNDY
+1672 
-1686 SYNTFGN
+1686 
-1693 GYSYNTFGNNCFSN
+1693 
-1707 TFGNSC
+1707 
-1713 SYNVFGDSCSYNTFG
+1713 
-1728 NNCSYNT
+1728 
-1735 FASTSSATTKYNY
+1735 FASSSSATTKYNY
-1748 YRQNHFGDGCQ
+1748 YRHNHFGDGCKY
-1759 FILFKGAE
+1759 ILFKGAE
-1767 TASPSTQVQ
+1767 TASSSAQVQ

-1783 LQGTANAYFTIDGVR
+1783 VQGESNAYLTIDGVR
-1798 NRDYETK
+1798 SRAYETK
-1805 VAKNSSGEL
+1805 VAKNSSSEL
-1814 KIYCEADLIA
+1814 KIYCEADLIQ

>member
-149 YIITDI
+149 YIIANV

-192 KAKLKGIEDNAQR
+192 KAKLKGIEENAQR

-224 ISINTVGSINEQ
+224 ISINTVGSINGQ
-236 TGDITLR
+236 TGDVTLR
-243 DNSETAWDVNLHIE
+243 DNSETAWDVNLHIK
-257 DHQIQG
+257 DHEIQG
-263 KVVTPKSVGSETTPV
+263 KVVTPKSIGSETTPV

-333 AKNEI
+333 AKSEL
-338 NLDKYAKIKDVEEKL
+338 NLAKYAKIEDVEKKL
-353 STKQDTLMPDNG
+353 STKQDTLTPDNG

-383 QPTTSIWINPE
+383 QPNTSIWVNPE

-444 SALPSVGES
+444 SVLPSVGEN
-453 GKIYLVPAESPENNN
+453 GKIYLVPAESPGNNN

-491 NCPKLMDLTAII
+491 NCPKLIDLTAII
-503 ATETDHIT
+503 ANETDHIT

-546 KISDAPSGTN
+546 KISDTPSGTN

-584 SGFNNASHDFWW
+584 SGFNNASSDFWW

-640 SSELENDR
+640 SSELDNDSR
-648 GFIPESALSN
+648 FISESALSS

-677 EEPTNEEPLW
+677 EEPVNEEPLW

-706 ALLNTKQDTL
+706 ALLNTKQNTL

-758 LAGKQNVISDLA
+758 LEGKQNVISDLA

-811 TISDLDIIR
+811 TISDLDVIR
-820 NRANKGSTALQPIQS
+820 NGANKGATALQPIQS

-842 ALRDSSSLI
+842 ALRDSSSLV

-861 TCTTTASGTKSAGHV
+861 DFTTTEEDTDSAHML
-876 FDIIVTADSESVLNK
+876 FDIIVTADSESVLNEN
-891 DARAIQ
+891 ARAIHHQ
-897 HEGDTYFANCDL
+897 YESNKETATGAIKLYKTDMSIAEYSSKVDTQDYFLLA
-909 NAWKLWYSLDNDTTR
+909 
-924 FAWADATNG
+924 G
-933 KGVIYRMI
+933 KMDVDGVIYYRY
-941 DEFNNDVPYDFKNI
+941 DKYEFVNNDYVNAGRYILLETIDLDSLGVGLDNPLYPVGGGAYEENGTYISHSDDAIVAYENGTVTIDSVLPLNNRDIASWELKYTLENTKHSSTDGKGTILWMKDEYRNECNYDFI
-955 QFYRKWNA
+955 NA
-963 SESLWS
+963 LFRVYKITECAKLPSLVGTYAIKMNDS
-969 NISSNNTGIPCYTF
+969 NIVYGTNSKLVSTFGSNNH
-983 SSRGDKTTTSF
+983 D
-994 TDYSLTASNYIYS
+994 
-1007 NIIKKYT
+1007 NIIKYD
-1014 GTKQQ
+1014 G
-1019 LLNKNCFFG
+1019 L
-1028 PNCYCNSFSNNCLH
+1028 
-1042 NSFGDNCY
+1042 
-1050 NNSFGYGCID
+1050 
-1060 NSFRSTDHQNSFG
+1060 
-1073 NNCQNNYFDSKCIN
+1073 
-1087 NTFGYYCLN
+1087 
-1096 NNFRFNCS
+1096 
-1104 YNTFGS
+1104 
-1110 DCGYNTFGPD
+1110 
-1120 CSYNTFGS
+1120 
-1128 ACSNNSFRAGASKTS
+1128 AKT
-1143 PLIGYVRDN
+1143 V
-1152 HFDDGCSYNIIWSSN
+1152 
-1167 TTSSSISLKN
+1167 
-1177 INVNRGVV
+1177 
-1185 GKYNSYNMINIDI
+1185 
-1198 LNSEQEINVNQID
+1198 
-1211 GVISISNISDIL
+1211 
-1223 NKLDKTIEIN
+1223 
-1233 YVDLV
+1233 
-1238 RLRNN
+1238 
-1243 AQLIPGQK
+1243 
-1251 YRIND
+1251 
-1256 YITKTSQEN
+1256 
-1265 TKSAGHQFDIIVT
+1265 
-1278 ALDER
+1278 
-1283 TLSEEAQAIQNNND
+1283 
-1297 EYFNGSN
+1297 
-1304 LSAWKLWYCLDNDT
+1304 
-1318 NRFAWA
+1318 
-1324 GNVKVGEIKY
+1324 
-1334 TSYDSSKCTI
+1334 
-1344 NPELINS
+1344 
-1351 NTFITP
+1351 
-1357 FNFESCVW
+1357 
-1365 VDGNNDGEAYSDD
+1365 
-1378 HIHHDISELIYEW
+1378 
-1391 GYFTDENGVNQLCIY
+1391 
-1406 KSEARLYAKEGHPD
+1406 
-1420 YGDKYLYRGVVNVDG
+1420 
-1435 TEYDYWQKWD
+1435 
-1445 DWNGND
+1445 
-1451 GGLNINGG
+1451 
-1459 DDYVYATTKRIVS
+1459 
-1472 NPEAYSETIKT
+1472 
-1483 EGIYEPGKGVIYR
+1483 
-1496 MIDEWNNDVP
+1496 
-1506 YDFKNIMY
+1506 
-1514 NGSWGYWAYT
+1514 
-1524 FNWINDNS
+1524 
-1532 DNTCEDLSVAQY
+1532 
-1544 AHTNDESGYSHTYG
+1544 
-1558 NIIKPYGQDGGNYG
+1558 
-1572 SPLQLNVCAFLNNES
+1572 
-1587 NEAGNFYGCFSNIF
+1587 F

-1606 SNTFGNSCSHNIFG
+1606 SNI
-1620 DSCSHNTFGNNC
+1620 
-1632 SFNSFGN
+1632 
-1639 GYSYNILENDYSYNT
+1639 
-1654 FGDNCFSNTFGNN
+1654 
-1667 CSHNT
+1667 
-1672 FGYGCFSNTFGNDY
+1672 
-1686 SYNTFGN
+1686 
-1693 GYSYNTFGNNCFSN
+1693 FGNNCFSN
-1707 TFGNSC
+1707 TFWDACYYNTLGNGCSFNIFCNDCRYNTLENGCSSIIFGSDCRYNTLGNECFSTIFGSNCRHNTFGNYCYSNIFEYSCYYNTLGNGCYSIIFGGNCFSNTFENDCSSNIFGNDCSFNTFGNSC
-1713 SYNVFGDSCSYNTFG
+1713 SNIRFT
-1728 NNCSYNT
+1728 
-1735 FASTSSATTKYNY
+1735 STSSATTKYNY
-1748 YRQNHFGDGCQ
+1748 YRQNHFGDECRY
-1759 FILFKGAE
+1759 ILFKGAE

-1776 NYNFAQG
+1776 NYNFAPGIQA
-1783 LQGTANAYFTIDGVR
+1783 TSSAYLTIDGVR
-1798 NRDYETK
+1798 SRAYETK
-1805 VAKNSSGEL
+1805 VAKNSNGEL
-1814 KIYCEADLIA
+1814 KIYCEADLIQ